1 MLTVRQVERLWQ
13 IRAFDRLIDE
23 LCAGR
28 GEAVGG
34 IRQLLRGPVVA
45 AGLAV
50 IRLTELNQ
58 GQVPLVAQ
66 FIRFLINQQQVDGGW
81 SDPVTSA
88 VAVRALCAGAGSG
101 AAITR
106 GFDYL
111 KMLQRDDGTW
121 PREGMRRMPGD
132 PATTAFVLHQLIPCA
147 SPTAVELID
156 RTLDRLAGPDAP
168 VGDEQLAPMRRRLQA
183 TTRQTAFAN
192 LS

>member
-1 MLTVRQVERLWQ
+1 MLTVRQVEKYWQ

-50 IRLTELNQ
+50 VRLTELNQ

-66 FIRFLINQQQVDGGW
+66 FIRFLINQQQLDGGW
-81 SDPVTSA
+81 MDPVTTA
-88 VAVRALCAGAGSG
+88 VAVRALCSDGGSG
-101 AAITR
+101 TAMAR
-106 GFDYL
+106 GFEYL

-132 PATTAFVLHQLIPCA
+132 PATTAFILHQLIACA
-147 SPTAVELID
+147 SPIATALID
-156 RTLDRLAGPDAP
+156 QTLDRLTGPDTP
-168 VGDEQLAPMRRRLQA
+168 IGDEQLAPMRRRLQV
-183 TTRQTAFAN
+183 TSRQREFAS